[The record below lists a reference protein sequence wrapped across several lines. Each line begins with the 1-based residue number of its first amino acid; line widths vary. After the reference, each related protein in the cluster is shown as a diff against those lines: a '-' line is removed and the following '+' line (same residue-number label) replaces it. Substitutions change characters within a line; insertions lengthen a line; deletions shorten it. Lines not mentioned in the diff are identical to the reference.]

1 MAVNRFTK
9 YTAPQFIQAYD
20 PYPIEKL
27 LPLAQHQQKRFD
39 AIDAAIG
46 KAEADSVIMPGLSKE
61 SKETAAA
68 INKERKQQLQ
78 DISNRFYESRNVR
91 QAMRDLSGLS
101 STWANDPRVKFVE
114 SDAALKDLILKN
126 MADPDFGT
134 TKIYEKLNPNTGE
147 FTLGLTP
154 EQIAAGI
161 TVTPET
167 YNFISNPG
175 RHTAFK
181 WIHEPM
187 QADVMKNRRLQTKP
201 DGKGS
206 YYTYEG
212 KALTLDNIMA
222 KGLPS
227 LNELSS
233 DGIHLDQY
241 ESTEPELVKHIEFQ
255 KAKNPNYNLANLVN
269 DFAQDAKLYTYWQ
282 GFTDQGGTT
291 STGGRAITKTT
302 TPNITPSILSDNMG
316 NAYSTTETEIKE
328 TETVGKLATSG
339 LGGDDGGLVFA
350 TGKLENADI
359 TTGINYLADKGV
371 FEDKFIGE
379 PQKNLLNELKEE
391 HKKKYQTNNK
401 TFKNVNGERVA
412 TTKYTDSQIEKMAT
426 QDAEKQMDVIMR
438 MRSIAIKTEADLL
451 QQGKISVD
459 DLEKGIPQATEEQQK
474 AILQS
479 TEGEVGKK
487 LNGIIEDLYSGNR
500 VTVNG
505 QTFNQ
510 GVFTK
515 WEDYSNEAFKSVPTL
530 KQAVQL
536 SRDAA
541 FGATPE
547 QRAARVKER
556 DAFLE
561 RNKGKILQE
570 LSNVEGNVGI
580 NSTSQMAMS
589 AGGSYMGASATKK
602 VNYADYLLGEQQ
614 KAMDDATKKF
624 SVNTVFMDQLDK
636 NFKSAYGERNYLG
649 NSIMLDIEVDP
660 SRTDKTLNYKHQML
674 AQQAGIRA
682 KNLAQPVDIFKDG
695 KRIVEKQDVINS
707 IENLPKELEDSLK
720 FVPESFYFDWRG
732 DSEYGRP
739 YSVYVK
745 GTYEAEKSGAVY
757 SSSEKFDIDVTDQFL
772 SSDYYLNP
780 QEKAFVGYQ
789 DMIADKLF
797 NLEAFENQSFI
808 DKKVSDKM
816 TEINNNENFNLY
828 ISKNATTGTYDING
842 STVLWSPGIDGA
854 SENASLVNI
863 NNLPNKDDY
872 TNLSLNQA
880 KEKLIP
886 MISDIYDAYNSVSTS
901 AEESQIPMNYQKYQP
916 VIDNLKATGQIS
928 NPNEIESFNV
938 GLFGLNDRNIY
949 QNSGVQEEIGF
960 ISADQL
966 PIAPAN
972 MTPEKNVEFAA
983 RTVANTKIGE
993 KNGGWNN
1000 WDVVKRK
1007 DAKFTSDVQKL
1018 QNIFQESLDK
1028 DGNRNVNTLKAGIED
1043 KFKEIENASVNRERL
1058 VDVVYS
1064 QFSQMSMYRAAKGN
1078 GTIETNI
1085 NDSNI
1090 PDWMYAIAVILNESN
1105 ANPDSIKA
1113 NLYK

>member
-1 MAVNRFTK
+1 MAINRFTK
-9 YTAPQFIQAYD
+9 YTAPQFVQAYD

-27 LPLAQHQQKRFD
+27 LPLAQHQQSRFD

-46 KAEADSVIMPGLSKE
+46 KAEAQSVITPGLSKE

-68 INKERKQQLQ
+68 INKERKQQMQ
-78 DISNRFYESRNVR
+78 DISNKFYQTRNVR
-91 QAMRDLSGLS
+91 QAMRDLSGIS
-101 STWANDPRVKFVE
+101 SSWANDPRVKFVE
-114 SDAALKDLILKN
+114 SDAALKDIILKN

-154 EQIAAGI
+154 EQIAAGM

-175 RHTAFK
+175 QNTAFK

-187 QADVMKNRRLQTKP
+187 QADVMKERKWEQKP
-201 DGKGS
+201 DGKGG
-206 YYTYEG
+206 YYTYGG
-212 KALTLDNIMA
+212 KALTLDTIMS

-227 LNELSS
+227 LERLSS
-233 DGIHLDQY
+233 DGIHLDQF
-241 ESTEPELVKHIEFQ
+241 ESSEPELVKYIEFQ
-255 KAKNPNYNLANLVN
+255 KTKNPNYGVANLIN

-282 GFTDQGGTT
+282 GFSDQGGT
-291 STGGRAITKTT
+291 SSGGGAITEQA
-302 TPNITPSILSDNMG
+302 TPNITPSIFSDSMG
-316 NAYSTTETEIKE
+316 NAYPISETEIKE
-328 TETVGKLATSG
+328 TEVVSNFKQNG
-339 LGGDDGGLVFA
+339 LGGDKGALVFA
-350 TGKLENADI
+350 TGQLENADI
-359 TTGINYLADKGV
+359 TGGIDFLADKGV

-391 HKKKYQTNNK
+391 HKKKYQNPRNNN
-401 TFKNVNGERVA
+401 TFKIVNGERVA
-412 TTKYTDSQIEKMAT
+412 TTKYTDGQIEKMAT
-426 QDAEKQMDVIMR
+426 QDAEKQMDVIMQIR
-438 MRSIAIKTEADLL
+438 NLAIKTEADLL

-459 DLEKGIPQATEEQQK
+459 DLVKGVPQATKEQQK

-487 LNGIIEDLYSGNR
+487 LNGVIEDLYSGNA
-500 VTVNG
+500 VIVNG

-510 GVFTK
+510 GALTK
-515 WEDYSNEAFKSVPTL
+515 WEDYSNEAFESVPTL
-530 KQAVQL
+530 KQAIQL

-547 QRAARVKER
+547 QRAARAKER

-570 LSNVEGNVGI
+570 LSNVEGNVQEEQWVNTPVGG
-580 NSTSQMAMS
+580 TSAP
-589 AGGSYMGASATKK
+589 TPRK

-614 KAMDDATKKF
+614 KAMDNATKRF

-649 NSIMLDIEVDP
+649 NSIMLDTEVDP
-660 SRTDKTLNYKHQML
+660 TRTDKTLNYKHQML

-682 KNLAQPVDIFKDG
+682 KNLAQPVDVYKDG
-695 KRIVEKQDVINS
+695 KRIVEKEDVINS
-707 IENLPKELEDSLK
+707 IENLPEELKNSLN

-780 QEKAFVGYQ
+780 KEKAFVGYQ

-816 TEINNNENFNLY
+816 TEINNDENFNLY

-842 STVLWSPGIDGA
+842 STVLWNPGIDNA

-880 KEKLIP
+880 KEKIIP

-901 AEESQIPMNYQKYQP
+901 AEESKIPMNYQKYQP
-916 VIDNLKATGQIS
+916 VIDNLKATGQIN

-949 QNSGVQEEIGF
+949 QNSGIQSEIGF
-960 ISADQL
+960 ISADQS

-972 MTPEKNVEFAA
+972 MRPEQNIEFAA

-1007 DAKFTSDVQKL
+1007 DAKFVSDVQKL
-1018 QNIFQESLDK
+1018 QNIFQGSSK
-1028 DGNRNVNTLKAGIED
+1028 DINTLKANIED
-1043 KFKEIENASVNRERL
+1043 NFSEIENASVNDNRL

-1064 QFSQMSMYRAAKGN
+1064 QFSQMSSYRAKKGN

>member
-1 MAVNRFTK
+1 MAINRFTK
-9 YTAPQFIQAYD
+9 YTAPQFVQAYD
-20 PYPIEKL
+20 PFPMEKL

-78 DISNRFYESRNVR
+78 DISNKFYDSRNVR

-154 EQIAAGI
+154 EQIAAGM

-175 RHTAFK
+175 THTAFK
-181 WIHEPM
+181 WIHDPM
-187 QADVMKNRRLQTKP
+187 QADVMKQRKWEQKP
-201 DGKGS
+201 DGKGG
-206 YYTYEG
+206 YYTYGG
-212 KALTLDNIMA
+212 KALTLDVIMS

-227 LNELSS
+227 LQRLSS
-233 DGIHLDQY
+233 DGVHLDQF
-241 ESTEPELVKHIEFQ
+241 EASEPELVKHIEFQ
-255 KAKNPNYNLANLVN
+255 KAKNPNYGLANLVN

-282 GFTDQGGTT
+282 GFSDQGGTT
-291 STGGRAITKTT
+291 SNGGGAITKTT
-302 TPNITPSILSDNMG
+302 TPNTTPSIFSDSMG
-316 NAYSTTETEIKE
+316 NTYPITETEIKE
-328 TETVGKLATSG
+328 SEVVSNFKESG
-339 LGGDDGGLVFA
+339 LGGDEGALVFA
-350 TGKLENADI
+350 TGQLENADI
-359 TTGINYLADKGV
+359 TGGINFLAEKGV

-391 HKKKYQTNNK
+391 HKRKYQNPSNNK
-401 TFKNVNGERVA
+401 TFKNVNGDRVV
-412 TTKYTDSQIEKMAT
+412 TTKYSDSQIEKMAT
-426 QDAEKQMDVIMR
+426 QDAEKQMDVIMQIR
-438 MRSIAIKTEADLL
+438 NLAIKTEADLL

-459 DLEKGIPQATEEQQK
+459 DLEKGIPQATPEQQK
-474 AILQS
+474 AIIQS

-487 LNGIIEDLYSGNR
+487 LNSIIEDLYSGNT

-505 QTFNQ
+505 QNFNQ
-510 GVFTK
+510 GVLTK

-547 QRAARVKER
+547 QRAARAKER

-570 LSNVEGNVGI
+570 LSNVEGSVQEEKWVDTPVGG
-580 NSTSQMAMS
+580 TSAPIPR
-589 AGGSYMGASATKK
+589 K
-602 VNYADYLLGEQQ
+602 VNYADYLLGEEQ
-614 KAMDDATKKF
+614 KAMDNATKRF

-636 NFKSAYGERNYLG
+636 NFKSAYGERNYIG
-649 NSIMLDIEVDP
+649 NSIMLDTEVDP

-682 KNLAQPVDIFKDG
+682 KNLSQPVDIYKDG
-695 KRIVEKQDVINS
+695 KRIVEKEDVIES
-707 IENLPKELEDSLK
+707 IENLPQELENSVE

-732 DSEYGRP
+732 DSEYGKP

-745 GTYEAEKSGAVY
+745 GTYQAEKSGAVY

-780 QEKAFVGYQ
+780 KEKAFVGYQ

-816 TEINNNENFNLY
+816 TEINNDENFNLY
-828 ISKNATTGTYDING
+828 ISKNAETGTYDING
-842 STVLWSPGIDGA
+842 STVLWNPGIDDA

-880 KEKLIP
+880 KEKIIP

-901 AEESQIPMNYQKYQP
+901 AEESKIPMNYQEYQP
-916 VIDNLKATGQIS
+916 VIDNLKATGQIN
-928 NPNEIESFNV
+928 NPDEIESFNV

-949 QNSGVQEEIGF
+949 QNSGVQSEIGF
-960 ISADQL
+960 ISADQS

-972 MTPEKNVEFAA
+972 MTPEQNIEFAA

-1007 DAKFTSDVQKL
+1007 DANFVSDVQKL
-1018 QNIFQESLDK
+1018 QNIFQSSSK
-1028 DGNRNVNTLKAGIED
+1028 DINTLKANIED
-1043 KFKEIENASVNRERL
+1043 NFSNIENASVNGERL

-1064 QFSQMSMYRAAKGN
+1064 QFSQMSNYRASKGN

-1090 PDWMYAIAVILNESN
+1090 PDWMYAVAVILNESN
-1105 ANPDSIKA
+1105 ADPDSVKA